1 MKKVSIILLLCFVQ
15 TVFAQE
21 LKEKQSK
28 KTSFVIMPIHNS
40 VAGFSNVFLGNYELD
55 KKKNL
60 TFYSVFW
67 NNPSFG
73 GNTGSDL
80 FLETGI
86 GLGFKLNNWYIN
98 PTLGFGHGKFMSNST
113 ETTIGEAI
121 IPNVLVLYNSEHFEL
136 DFYLSYYKAL
146 REGNGDNGD
155 QTRDLL
161 LNWVAPGYKLNK
173 YFSFG
178 AYYESF
184 TQVRTHDGNGEDHI
198 YQWLGGYVKATTNNG
213 IWFRFA
219 AGPNLGTDLGTSKE
233 FYKIQAFIPIN

>member
-1 MKKVSIILLLCFVQ
+1 MKKLVIIALVLMTQ
-15 TVFAQE
+15 ITFAQE
-21 LKEKQSK
+21 LKEESEKK

-55 KKKNL
+55 EKKNL
-60 TFYSVFW
+60 SFYSVFW

-80 FLETGI
+80 FLETGVGI
-86 GLGFKLNNWYIN
+86 GFKLDKWYVN

-121 IPNVLVLYNSEHFEL
+121 IPSVLVLYNSGRFEL
-136 DFYLSYYKAL
+136 DTYLAWYKSF
-146 REGNGDNGD
+146 RKGNGDG
-155 QTRDLL
+155 TRDLV
-161 LNWVAPGYKLNK
+161 LNWIIPGYKVSDH
-173 YFSFG
+173 FSFG
-178 AYYESF
+178 VFYESF
-184 TQVRTHDGNGEDHI
+184 QQTRTADGEHEDYI
-198 YQWLGGYVKATTNNG
+198 YQWLGGYVKATMNNG
-213 IWFRFA
+213 IWFRLG